1 MHLARYTLIGGQLYR
16 RGHTEPLLKCL
27 KNFEA
32 EYVLREIHE
41 GVYGNHSRSRMLA
54 HKAMRAG
61 YYWPTMNKD
70 SIKMV
75 KCDKCQR
82 FAQVM
87 KNPPERLSLITLPCP
102 FAKWGVN
109 IVGPMPPRKVNRK
122 FLVVAVDYFTK
133 WAKAEA
139 PTAITT
145 EKETKFLWKS
155 IVCRSGIT
163 HVFVTD
169 NGKQFDCGPFR
180 K

>member
-1 MHLARYTLIGGQLYR
+1 MESQRVNIHSPWYTLIGGQLYQ

-41 GVYGNHSRSRMLA
+41 GVCKNHSRSQMLA

-70 SIKMV
+70 LV
-75 KCDKCQR
+75 KIVQKYDKCQR

-87 KNPPERLSLITLPCP
+87 KNRLERLSPITLPWP
-102 FAKWGVN
+102 
-109 IVGPMPPRKVNRK
+109 
-122 FLVVAVDYFTK
+122 FTK
-133 WAKAEA
+133 W
-139 PTAITT
+139 
-145 EKETKFLWKS
+145 
-155 IVCRSGIT
+155 G
-163 HVFVTD
+163 
-169 NGKQFDCGPFR
+169 FDIAAWEQCCLGDFKR